1 MASNTVKIFK
11 FNEIDLSKLQYTG
24 VRSLKN
30 NKMVTYIGVNYAGE
44 PLYIQTPILLS
55 TSGFSMFEDPA
66 SGKPTYT
73 MPASFPSAD
82 GQAKDSYN
90 LGAEDYA
97 GEASDPYYEMGQFY
111 NFMRRFQ
118 AKIVKDIAKN
128 SVEWFKEDEPL
139 DEKTVLKYKF
149 NPFIKF
155 SKDKAKK
162 TPDGKYP
169 PSIQFKIGY
178 DAKTQK
184 FQGFNAY
191 DFEKN
196 PVDLDAD
203 NLKGVFPK
211 GVRFNGLLNL
221 TGLWFSSG
229 KLSPSF
235 KLIQMRKQTAKA
247 KAVPVHCVLD
257 DDEVEEGGGLGNECL
272 VDDGEIPAVQVAESH
287 EEVSEEAPQAQ
298 PEVSQTEKPKGRRLK
313 GKE

>member
-298 PEVSQTEKPKGRRLK
+298 AEVAQTEKPKGRRLK